1 MRKLKLAL
9 VVAVLTAPLVLVGGG
24 SASAAVVTVPSTIPA
39 DCSVDVSAD
48 LNTWIAGLPN
58 GTTASFAAGACYRI
72 EHPVK
77 VLNKTDFVVDG
88 NGASFEQR
96 SPSSPEHQYGTPTFR
111 EWNMRWLVQF
121 GTRVT
126 LQEMNIKGTNTVSG
140 VLPGSPGYSYWLEP
154 DKFGKGFTAA
164 SEGEAG
170 VMIRESSYVTVDDVH
185 TDATWGDG
193 FQLGTENDA
202 PVRNLVIKNSSVDR
216 NGRQGFGVVGVEG
229 GLFDNANVLH
239 SWATGYDLEPN
250 GTGASV
256 KNIEIRNSTV
266 YSRTASFSVSG
277 ATPTGSRSDNLY
289 VHDNTVRWGNNS
301 QPWFDGSSGP
311 NQLPRQNWRIVHN
324 TVINPSYSI
333 ELGAVTDAIVR
344 DNVAPMLGQ
353 GTYPAVRTLK
363 MAGVLVVTGNTF
375 DKASAVVADNGTST
389 ALILACNNK
398 VLTAGAADQPRA
410 C

>member
-1 MRKLKLAL
+1 MAHRLRAAA
-9 VVAVLTAPLVLVGGG
+9 VAVLLAVPLTLVGG
-24 SASAAVVTVPSTIPA
+24 SAQAAVATVPSTVAA
-39 DCSVDVSAD
+39 DCSVDVSAE
-48 LNTWIAGLPN
+48 LNAWIAGLPD

-77 VLNKTDFVVDG
+77 VLSKTDFVVDG

-140 VLPGSPGYSYWLEP
+140 FVPGSPGYSYWLEP

-170 VMIRESSYVTVDDVH
+170 VMVRTSSYITINDVH

-202 PVRNLVIKNSSVDR
+202 PVRHLVIKDSSADR
-216 NGRQGFGVVGVEG
+216 NGRQGFGVVGVED

-266 YSRTASFSVSG
+266 YARTASFSVSG

-324 TVINPSYSI
+324 TVVNPSYSL

-398 VLTAGAADQPRA
+398 VLAAGPADQPRV

>member
-1 MRKLKLAL
+1 MHKLRLAL
-9 VVAVLTAPLVLVGGG
+9 AAVLAAPLALVGGG
-24 SASAAVVTVPSTIPA
+24 SAQAAVATVPSTVAA
-39 DCSVDVSAD
+39 DCSVDVSAE
-48 LNTWIAGLPN
+48 LNAWIAGLPD

-77 VLNKTDFVVDG
+77 VLSKTDFVVDG

-111 EWNMRWLVQF
+111 EWNMRWLVD
-121 GTRVT
+121 GATRVT
-126 LQEMNIKGTNTVSG
+126 LREMNIKGTNTVSG
-140 VLPGSPGYSYWLEP
+140 FVPGSPGYSYWLEA

-170 VMIRESSYVTVDDVH
+170 VTIRSGSYITIDDVH

-193 FQLGTENDA
+193 YQIGTENGV
-202 PVRNLVIKNSSVDR
+202 PVRHLVVQNSSVDR
-216 NGRQGFGVVGVEG
+216 DGRQGFGVVSLEG
-229 GLFDNANVLH
+229 GLFDNVNVMH
-239 SWATGYDLEPN
+239 SYATGFDLEPN
-250 GTGASV
+250 GTGASI
-256 KNIEIRNSTV
+256 KDIEIRNSTL
-266 YSRTASFSVSG
+266 YSRTAPFSVSG

-324 TVINPSYSI
+324 TVVNPSYSV